1 MFVRL
6 ALPGVLMLAW
16 IAQAAG
22 QTVPPS
28 TVSGAAGGWRAT
40 DRTDAAPA
48 SAVARPLGTGGNAVA
63 PTTPSAAA
71 TSVPRRSIAKVIE
84 GPPTLPTTHGQVWR
98 EYDISPY
105 TLRVTSTNRP
115 EQAIVDWIL
124 RETGYEA
131 WHGEPLGVLSAT
143 NRTLRVY
150 HTLEMQA
157 VVADIVDRFVTTD
170 AESFAFEVRVVALDL
185 PNWRTRAQSLLRP
198 VSVHTPGVQAWLLR
212 KEDSAML
219 LSDLRRRSDYRE
231 LSRPQSMVN
240 NGRSTGVLL
249 TRGKPYIRDVV
260 MRNDVW
266 PGYEPQPAQI
276 DEGFLLEF
284 TPLLSLDRRI
294 VDATL
299 KCDIDQVEKLVP
311 VVLDVPTAAAPRQR
325 TQVDVPQIARCRFHE
340 RFRWPVDQVLLVNLG
355 MVAMPIAQENPS
367 LISGLPLP
375 TLNNGP
381 LRADVLVFL
390 DARGD
395 MTSVPHTNVRSSER
409 QAQTYHGRY

>member
-1 MFVRL
+1 MFLRYALPL
-6 ALPGVLMLAW
+6 ALILGWLAP
-16 IAQAAG
+16 APG

-28 TVSGAAGGWRAT
+28 TVSGAANGWRVG
-40 DRTDAAPA
+40 DRTEAAPSSAVAGSLGTTGSPAPA
-48 SAVARPLGTGGNAVA
+48 SPIGVATPL
-63 PTTPSAAA
+63 
-71 TSVPRRSIAKVIE
+71 PRRSLAKVIE
-84 GPPTLPTTHGQVWR
+84 GSGTLPNTQGQVWR

-150 HTLEMQA
+150 HTPEMHTL
-157 VVADIVDRFVTTD
+157 VADIVDRFVSTE
-170 AESFAFEVRVVALDL
+170 AEAFVFDIRVVALDQ
-185 PNWRTRAQSLLRP
+185 PNWRTRAQTLLRP

-219 LSDLRRRSDYRE
+219 LADLRRRSDFRE
-231 LSRPQSMVN
+231 LSRPQSSVN
-240 NGRSTGVLL
+240 SGRSTGVLL
-249 TRGKPYIRDVV
+249 TRGKPYIRDVLL
-260 MRNDVW
+260 RNDSW

-284 TPLLSLDRRI
+284 NPLLSLDRKV

-311 VVLDVPTAAAPRQR
+311 VMLDVPTSASPRQR
-325 TQVDVPQIARCRFHE
+325 TQIDVPQIARCRFHE

-355 MVAMPIAQENPS
+355 MVAMPIGQENPS
-367 LISGLPLP
+367 FISGLPLP
-375 TLNNGP
+375 SMNASAP
-381 LRADVLVFL
+381 RADVLVFL
-390 DARGD
+390 DTRGESS
-395 MTSVPHTNVRSSER
+395 SVPRTNVRSSER
-409 QAQTYHGRY
+409 EARTYHGRY

>member
-1 MFVRL
+1 MSVRYALPAILLAFGL
-6 ALPGVLMLAW
+6 ALPAW
-16 IAQAAG
+16 S
-22 QTVPPS
+22 QTAPPA
-28 TVSGAAGGWRAT
+28 TVSGTASGWRVGE
-40 DRTDAAPA
+40 RTDAAPSA
-48 SAVARPLGTGGNAVA
+48 AVARPLGSGVGVA
-63 PTTPSAAA
+63 PTTPAAA
-71 TSVPRRSIAKVIE
+71 AASVPRRPIAKVIE
-84 GPPTLPTTHGQVWR
+84 GPGTLPNTHGQVWR

-131 WHGEPLGVLSAT
+131 WHGDPLGVLSAT
-143 NRTLRVY
+143 SRTLRVY
-150 HTLEMQA
+150 HTPDMQA
-157 VVADIVDRFVTTD
+157 LVADIVDRFVSPD
-170 AESFAFEVRVVALDL
+170 AESFAFEIRVVALDQ

-198 VSVHTPGVQAWLLR
+198 VTVHTPGVQAWLLR

-219 LSDLRRRSDYRE
+219 LSELRRRSDYRE
-231 LSRPQSMVN
+231 LSRPQSVVN

-284 TPLLSLDRRI
+284 MPLLSLDRRV

-311 VVLDVPTAAAPRQR
+311 VLLDVPTTASPRQR
-325 TQVDVPQIARCRFHE
+325 TQIDVPQISRCRFHE

-367 LISGLPLP
+367 LIAGLPLP
-375 TLNNGP
+375 TINNSP
-381 LRADVLVFL
+381 TRADVLVFL
-390 DARGD
+390 DGRGD
-395 MTSVPHTNVRSSER
+395 MTTVPRTNVRSSER
-409 QAQTYHGRY
+409 EAHTYHGRY